1 MLFQN
6 DEFLVRLIAA
16 SVLQIW
22 PIFYASYFAYK
33 LLKRA
38 KNRST
43 YILSGYFITT
53 ALAYFLATTSIFL
66 SNTPFAYI
74 LYVISIY
81 FFVFSYS
88 FLINFSWLLTRLDE
102 KPRYT
107 KLYLRIIFYA
117 ILSLYVIVI
126 STLFN
131 GITLNESTGWTPN
144 YSWFFLGFSWIYF
157 LILLIIP
164 QIYFSF
170 KILKVYEGVVLK
182 KRLNLFLFSVFLALY
197 LAVSLFLYHT
207 WIENLIFRT
216 FHILTGLVFGISAA
230 YLIYKGFVREL
241 E

>member
-6 DEFLVRLIAA
+6 ELIVRLIAA

-22 PIFYASYFAYK
+22 PIIYLSFFAYK
-33 LLKRA
+33 LLNRA

-53 ALAYFLATTSIFL
+53 ALAYFLATISIFL

-74 LYVISIY
+74 VYVVSIY

-102 KPRYT
+102 KPHRT
-107 KLYLRIIFYA
+107 KLHLRIIIYS
-117 ILSLYVIVI
+117 ILSLYVIVLSI
-126 STLFN
+126 LFN
-131 GITLNESTGWTPN
+131 GISLNASTGWTPK

-164 QIYFSF
+164 QIYYSF
-170 KILKVYEGVVLK
+170 KISKVYEGVVLK
-182 KRLNLFLFSVFLALY
+182 KRLNLFIFSVFLVLL
-197 LAVSLFLYHT
+197 LAISLFLYHT
-207 WIENLIFRT
+207 WTENLIFRT
-216 FHILTGLVFGISAA
+216 FHISIGLVFGISAA
-230 YLIYKGFVREL
+230 YLIYKGFGKEL
-241 E
+241 D

>member
-6 DEFLVRLIAA
+6 EIIVRLIAA
-16 SVLQIW
+16 SVLQVW
-22 PIFYASYFAYK
+22 PIFYLSYFTYR
-33 LLKRA
+33 LLRRA

-43 YILSGYFITT
+43 YILSAYFVTT
-53 ALAYFLATTSIFL
+53 ALAYFLATLSIFL
-66 SNTPFAYI
+66 TNTPFAYI
-74 LYVISIY
+74 IYVLSIY
-81 FFVFSYS
+81 VFVFSYS

-102 KPRYT
+102 KPHYT

-126 STLFN
+126 SIPFN
-131 GITLNESTGWTPN
+131 GIALDASTGWTPN
-144 YSWFFLGFSWIYF
+144 YSWLFLVFSWIYF

-182 KRLNLFLFSVFLALY
+182 KRLNSFIFSVFLSLS
-197 LAVSLFLYHT
+197 LAISLFLYHT

-216 FHILTGLVFGISAA
+216 FHIFLGLVFGISAA
-230 YLIYKGFVREL
+230 YLIYKGFGKQL

>member
-6 DEFLVRLIAA
+6 ELILRLIAA

-22 PIFYASYFAYK
+22 PIIYLSFFAYK
-33 LLKRA
+33 LLNRA

-53 ALAYFLATTSIFL
+53 ALAYFLATISIFL

-74 LYVISIY
+74 VYVVSIY

-102 KPRYT
+102 KPHRT
-107 KLYLRIIFYA
+107 KLYLRIIIYS
-117 ILSLYVIVI
+117 ILSLYVIVFSI
-126 STLFN
+126 LFN
-131 GITLNESTGWTPN
+131 GISLNASTGWTPK

-157 LILLIIP
+157 LIFLIIP

-170 KILKVYEGVVLK
+170 KISKVYEGVVLK
-182 KRLNLFLFSVFLALY
+182 KRLNLFIFSVFLGLM
-197 LAVSLFLYHT
+197 LAISLFLYHT
-207 WIENLIFRT
+207 WTENLIFRT
-216 FHILTGLVFGISAA
+216 FHISIGLVFGISAA
-230 YLIYKGFVREL
+230 YLIYKGFGKEL